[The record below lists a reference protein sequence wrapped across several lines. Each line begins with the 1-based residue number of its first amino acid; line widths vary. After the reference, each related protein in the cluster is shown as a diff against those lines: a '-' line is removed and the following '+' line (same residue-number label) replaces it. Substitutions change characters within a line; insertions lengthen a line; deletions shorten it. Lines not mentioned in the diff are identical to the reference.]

1 MAGFQNKVGT
11 LTLMKWPDDALGKFF
26 ALIDTLLLFADH
38 HNNMIRLCYLLE
50 FELAICN

>member
-26 ALIDTLLLFADH
+26 ALIDTYCCYL
-38 HNNMIRLCYLLE
+38 IRLCYLLDV
-50 FELAICN
+50 ELAICNQ

>member
-26 ALIDTLLLFADH
+26 ALIDTLLLFDKV
-38 HNNMIRLCYLLE
+38 MLL
-50 FELAICN
+50 ARS